1 VKVSLKGA
9 PVQRRRSRVRSP
21 VVDCVRSKLRVAA
34 TPFEAG
40 TQEPN
45 RTLELQVK
53 DDPGGVDRT
62 FDSGRWRL
70 GLLRRRR
77 GLLLLLNSQHLVQ
90 VSYEEVE

>member
-1 VKVSLKGA
+1 
-9 PVQRRRSRVRSP
+9 
-21 VVDCVRSKLRVAA
+21 VRSKLRVAA

-70 GLLRRRR
+70 EKGLLRRRR
-77 GLLLLLNSQHLVQ
+77 DLLLLLNTQHLVQ
-90 VSYEEVE
+90 VS